1 MNTNIQILAAS
12 MAALVLAGCGDTASP
27 ARATNPS
34 GAGEH
39 REASTG
45 EASQHADT
53 HDDHAIPLSDAQIQA
68 AGITVLTVQPA
79 RIRETLSLY
88 GVITPNVERTRQV
101 SARFPGAIQSV
112 SAKVGEAV
120 HQGQVLA
127 VIESNESLRSYPLT
141 APLAGVITER
151 NANPGEQAG
160 SNALFT
166 VADLSTVWVELSLFP
181 RDVAKV
187 RIGQAV
193 RIRGADAPLPG
204 DGRVVYLAPF
214 GSATSQTLSAR
225 VLVDNAD
232 RRWAPGLYVT
242 ADVTLSEAIVPLTI
256 HNEAVQSLEGQ
267 TVVFVRRATGFE
279 PQAVQLGRRD
289 GERTEVRS
297 GLAAGDAYAAANS
310 FILKAE
316 LGKGSAGHGH

>member
-12 MAALVLAGCGDTASP
+12 IAALVLAGCGDTASP
-27 ARATNPS
+27 AGATNPS
-34 GAGEH
+34 GPGGH
-39 REASTG
+39 REASAG
-45 EASQHADT
+45 EAGQHADT
-53 HDDHAIPLSDAQIQA
+53 HDDLAIPLSDAQIQA

-225 VLVDNAD
+225 VLVDNVD

-256 HNEAVQSLEGQ
+256 HNEAVQSLEGR
-267 TVVFVRRATGFE
+267 TVVFVRRAAGFE